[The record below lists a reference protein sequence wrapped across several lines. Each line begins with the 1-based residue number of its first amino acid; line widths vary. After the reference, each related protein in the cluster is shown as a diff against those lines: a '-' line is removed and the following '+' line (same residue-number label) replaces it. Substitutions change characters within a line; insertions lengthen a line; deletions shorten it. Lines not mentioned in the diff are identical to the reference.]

1 MLPEKVF
8 IATSNAGKLRY
19 VAGVAAVINAIA
31 LELLPGF
38 SALASMEED
47 GETFEANACKN
58 AGFYSG
64 YAPGAIVL
72 ADDSGLEVVALKNAP
87 GFRSARY
94 AADDSEE
101 FKPAYA
107 SLSLSLSR
115 SIDEANNQRL
125 LRELADVP
133 QEKRA
138 GRFVC
143 SLAAARD
150 GSILQTFEGDVRGTI
165 LYAPR
170 GENGFGYD
178 PLFYL
183 PELGKTTAELTA
195 IEKAKVSHRGQ
206 AFRKFLEWYRNQK

>member
-8 IATSNAGKLRY
+8 IATSNAGKLRDF
-19 VAGVAAVINAIA
+19 AGVTAGINAIA

-38 SALASMEED
+38 SALPSIEED
-47 GETFEANACKN
+47 GETFEANACKK

-87 GFRSARY
+87 GVRSARY

-101 FKPAYA
+101 FKTAYA